1 MEVKTRAIVLQT
13 IKYGDAQ
20 LIVDFFTEKL
30 GRLSFMVRIPKSSK
44 GRLKRQLFQPLML
57 LQLEFDYRPK
67 SNLQHIRE
75 ASIGYAFIDIPFSP
89 YKLAISMFLAELLS
103 YTTKNE

>member
-30 GRLSFMVRIPKSSK
+30 GRVSFMVKIPKSSK
-44 GRLKRQLFQPLML
+44 AKMKR
-57 LQLEFDYRPK
+57 
-67 SNLQHIRE
+67 
-75 ASIGYAFIDIPFSP
+75 
-89 YKLAISMFLAELLS
+89 
-103 YTTKNE
+103 

>member
-30 GRLSFMVRIPKSSK
+30 GRVSFMVKIPKSSK
-44 GRLKRQLFQPLML
+44 AKMKRQLFSAPDDSEPWSLIIVRRL
-57 LQLEFDYRPK
+57 TCSD
-67 SNLQHIRE
+67 
-75 ASIGYAFIDIPFSP
+75 
-89 YKLAISMFLAELLS
+89 
-103 YTTKNE
+103 